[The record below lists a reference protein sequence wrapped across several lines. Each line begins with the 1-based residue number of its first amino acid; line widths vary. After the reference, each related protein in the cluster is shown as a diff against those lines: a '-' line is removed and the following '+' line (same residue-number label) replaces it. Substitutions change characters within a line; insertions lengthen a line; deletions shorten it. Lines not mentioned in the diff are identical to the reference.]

1 MVDMSGLTMS
11 SNSSLISKF
20 SEALERGAEVLLIKV
35 DSRSYLRANL
45 ELLKYLTDF
54 AEGGIYIALN
64 KPYLSLKKNFTKEGI
79 DVGKLIFI
87 DCLTRQLGG
96 DEIDTNRCIYLN
108 SPDPV
113 LLQVSIERAMDLISS
128 ETRFIYLD
136 SLSTISLYKSFETLI
151 KFLRHIT
158 GKIRLR
164 GFVGTIF
171 TVEKEIEEGY
181 LSQISLMCDE
191 VIEVNDCV

>member
-1 MVDMSGLTMS
+1 MSGSTT
-11 SNSSLISKF
+11 NSTTSLVERID
-20 SEALERGAEVLLIKV
+20 EALERGAQIILVKV
-35 DSRSYLRANL
+35 DSKNYVRVSVEIVRHF
-45 ELLKYLTDF
+45 TSI
-54 AEGGIYIALN
+54 AEGIYVTLN
-64 KPYLSLKKNFTKEGI
+64 KPYFSLRRTFQKEGI
-79 DVGKLIFI
+79 DLDRLIFI

-96 DEIDTNRCIYLN
+96 EEIEPERCFYLN

-113 LLQVSIERAMDLISS
+113 QLQVSIERAMDMITS
-128 ETRFIYLD
+128 ESRFIYMD

-171 TVEKEIEEGY
+171 TIEKEMDESY
-181 LSQISLMCDE
+181 YSQIFLMCDE
-191 VIEVNDCV
+191 VIEVDECA

>member
-1 MVDMSGLTMS
+1 MN
-11 SNSSLISKF
+11 SNSNLISRLND
-20 SEALERGAEVLLIKV
+20 ALERGAEILLIKV
-35 DSRSYLRANL
+35 DSKSYVRANL
-45 ELLKYLTDF
+45 EVLKYFTSI

-64 KPYLSLKKNFTKEGI
+64 KPYFSLKKNLTKGGV
-79 DVGKLIFI
+79 DVSKLIFI

-96 DEIDTNRCIYLN
+96 EEVDRDRCIYLN

-113 LLQVSIERAMDLISS
+113 LLQVSIERAMDLVSS
-128 ETRFIYLD
+128 ENRFIYLD

-171 TVEKEIEEGY
+171 TIEKEMDESY
-181 LSQISLMCDE
+181 FSQISLMCDE
-191 VIEVNDCV
+191 IIEVNDYV